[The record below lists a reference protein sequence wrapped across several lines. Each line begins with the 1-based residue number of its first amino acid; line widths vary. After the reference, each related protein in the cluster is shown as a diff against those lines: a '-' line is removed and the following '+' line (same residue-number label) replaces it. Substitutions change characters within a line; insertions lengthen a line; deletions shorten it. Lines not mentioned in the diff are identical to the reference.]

1 MNDLRR
7 TVAWALLAGPLAAF
21 AQTGARPDPTDP
33 RLSTPAPA
41 AESAFAGYRSY
52 RDEPL
57 APWREVNDEVSR
69 VGGHVGVLRADEAAE
84 KQPAGAAAQ
93 PAAKAAPTHG
103 HKR

>member
-1 MNDLRR
+1 VNDLLT
-7 TVAWALLAGPLAAF
+7 TVVCAVLLGPLAAF
-21 AQTGARPDPTDP
+21 AQTAARPDPSDP
-33 RLSTPAPA
+33 RLSAPPPA
-41 AESAFAGYRSY
+41 AESAFAGYRSF

-69 VGGHVGVLRADEAAE
+69 VGGHAGVLRADEAAE

-93 PAAKAAPTHG
+93 PAAKAAPAHG